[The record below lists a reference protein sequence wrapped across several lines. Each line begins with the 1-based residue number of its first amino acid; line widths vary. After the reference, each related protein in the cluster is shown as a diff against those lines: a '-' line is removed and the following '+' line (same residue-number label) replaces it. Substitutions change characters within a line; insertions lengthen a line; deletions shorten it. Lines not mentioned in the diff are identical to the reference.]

1 MLDVKKQL
9 VSTLNKIL
17 PTYYELIVD
26 SSTELPCIT
35 YLEMD
40 NSDDLT
46 GDTLGYSNIT
56 FNVKVWANS
65 VDDAM
70 LYGPQIDTAM
80 RDIGYSRIAS
90 NELILGT
97 QICKILTYQGL
108 GIEEFTEEI

>member
-9 VSTLNKIL
+9 VSTLSVIL

-26 SSTELPCIT
+26 SSIKLPCIT
-35 YLEMD
+35 YIEMD

-46 GDTLGYSNIT
+46 GDTLGYSDIT
-56 FNVKVWANS
+56 FNVKVWGNS
-65 VDDAM
+65 VDDIMVYA
-70 LYGPQIDTAM
+70 PQVDTAM
-80 RDIGYSRIAS
+80 RNLGYSRIAS

-108 GIEEFTEEI
+108 GLEQFVED